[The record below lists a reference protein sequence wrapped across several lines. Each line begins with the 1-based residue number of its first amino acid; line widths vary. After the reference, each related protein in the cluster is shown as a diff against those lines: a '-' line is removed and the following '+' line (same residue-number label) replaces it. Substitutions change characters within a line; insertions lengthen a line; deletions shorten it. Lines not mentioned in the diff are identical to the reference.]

1 MSAEFIPGFV
11 VNYWQPKMKQTKIK
25 LFDSSCGKLTF
36 KVFPK
41 QTFINDDYPIYPMK
55 KNQVIR
61 LWK

>member
-11 VNYWQPKMKQTKIK
+11 VNYWQPKMKKTKIE
-25 LFDSSCGKLTF
+25 LFHSNGRKLTF
-36 KVFPK
+36 KVLPK
-41 QTFINDDYPIYPMK
+41 QTFINDNYPIYPMK